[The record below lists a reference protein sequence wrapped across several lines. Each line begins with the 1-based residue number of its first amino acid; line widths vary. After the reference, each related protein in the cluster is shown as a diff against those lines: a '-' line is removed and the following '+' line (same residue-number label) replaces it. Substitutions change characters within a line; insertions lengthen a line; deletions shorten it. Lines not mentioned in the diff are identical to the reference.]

1 MDTFRSKAIDVMGQ
15 NNKLIRDQLTR
26 ADTDVDRTRQAQ
38 ARKAAQGA
46 LPDSSGPVK

>member
-1 MDTFRSKAIDVMGQ
+1 MGQ

-38 ARKAAQGA
+38 AREAAQVV
-46 LPDSSGPVK
+46 LPNDAGKPAKMLRTA